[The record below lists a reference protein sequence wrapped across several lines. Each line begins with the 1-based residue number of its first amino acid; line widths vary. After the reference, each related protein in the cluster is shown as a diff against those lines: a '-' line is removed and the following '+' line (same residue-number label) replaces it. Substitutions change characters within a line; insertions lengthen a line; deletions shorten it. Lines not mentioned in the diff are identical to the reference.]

1 MNNFTISDFYHFD
14 GLPDIG
20 VFLFALSGYV
30 NIVFFDGVKK
40 LQANT
45 ELCLKLK
52 NVDSLVFDFQLVEVF
67 QLKIVVNSFDD
78 SLPDS
83 FVNESFIN
91 FSLHEN
97 EILVNSLEI

>member
-1 MNNFTISDFYHFD
+1 MKNFTISDFDHFD

-30 NIVFFDGVKK
+30 NIVFLDGVKK

-67 QLKIVVNSFDD
+67 QLKIVVNSFYN

-91 FSLHEN
+91 FPLHEN